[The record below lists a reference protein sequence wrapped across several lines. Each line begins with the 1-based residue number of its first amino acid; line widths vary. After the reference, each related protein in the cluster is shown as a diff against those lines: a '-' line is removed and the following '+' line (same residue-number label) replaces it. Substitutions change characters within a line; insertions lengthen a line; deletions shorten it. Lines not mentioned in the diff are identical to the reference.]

1 MFFGRHDDEH
11 QTAHAAVIN
20 SHQGADTVDQRDIV
34 AAGDWLRY
42 ACYETKNYTKSV
54 METLLV
60 E

>member
-11 QTAHAAVIN
+11 QTADVAVIN
-20 SHQGADTVDQRDIV
+20 SHQSADTVDQHEIAD
-34 AAGDWLRY
+34 AGDWLRY
-42 ACYETKNYTKSV
+42 ACYETVNYTKSV